1 MWKIEAH
8 IMGNVISSIISIFYS
23 LYSQLYFD
31 SCFLTQ
37 LFFYCFESNS
47 FCGFI
52 YFLFIIVIVIYY
64 LLLLFI
70 IVIYYCYFFIYYYYY
85 FLAAPHDVW
94 DLSSLTR
101 RGTCACCIGSTVS
114 IAGLPEMSQY

>member
-37 LFFYCFESNS
+37 LFFIVLKVTLFV
-47 FCGFI
+47 G
-52 YFLFIIVIVIYY
+52 LFIFYLL

-70 IVIYYCYFFIYYYYY
+70 ICYCYLLLLFFIYYYYY

-101 RGTCACCIGSTVS
+101 HGTCACCIGSTVS